1 MNLIRGIAILRSL
14 DMTTMAGQPDVD
26 VNGRAVAR
34 PPRPISAAKTRMPN
48 LEGRH
53 MRRLLV
59 LVVVGSAIASLFAAT
74 AAADQPTI
82 EEQTLHRSI
91 PNFISCPGFGVAN
104 EGDINRTVF
113 TFTDDAGTPIRR
125 VLHVHFTATLTNTV
139 TGKSIPDEGNFIVTT
154 DLTTGTTTVV
164 GGIRLDTVAGLG
176 LILAQAGRYV
186 IDPHGDVVFIAGQQD
201 FLNKNFADFCAYMAA
216 P

>member
-1 MNLIRGIAILRSL
+1 
-14 DMTTMAGQPDVD
+14 
-26 VNGRAVAR
+26 
-34 PPRPISAAKTRMPN
+34 
-48 LEGRH
+48 

-59 LVVVGSAIASLFAAT
+59 VVVLGSAIASLFAAT

-91 PNFISCPGFGVAN
+91 PNFVSCPGFAVAN
-104 EGDINRTVF
+104 EGDISRTVF
-113 TFTDDAGTPIRR
+113 TFTDDVGTPIRR
-125 VLHVHFTATLTNTV
+125 VFHVHFTATLTNTV
-139 TGKSIPDEGNFIVTT
+139 TGKSFLEEGNFIVTT

-164 GGIRLDTVAGLG
+164 GGIRLDTVPGLG
-176 LILAQAGRYV
+176 LILAQAGRTV
-186 IDPHGDVVFIAGQQD
+186 TDAQGALDFIAGQQD